1 MVARNSTFA
10 IRGQA
15 MDTRTVGRT
24 LHARYVVEG
33 SARRQGEQLR
43 ISAQLIDVETGAHL
57 WARTY
62 DRAVTDVFAVQAELS
77 TEIVAALVPCVR
89 RSELVSS
96 DKKPT
101 EDLGA
106 YDLVLRARGAHPHGA
121 VDAASL
127 DVSRD
132 LLHQVLAADPD
143 YAEAHAQLALNLI
156 QGTVLGS
163 GAGDLSAGVDQARQA
178 IRLQPD
184 LALGYRALSFG
195 LAVGG
200 DYAGGLHA
208 AERSVSLNPNDPE
221 SLAGL
226 AKAQLR
232 FGSYNEAA
240 RNAARASELH
250 PMAPD
255 YYAFI
260 EGQALYASDRLD
272 EAADA
277 MRDCLIGTDQR
288 ANCLRI
294 AAAVDVRR
302 GKVDEARESMRLL
315 MALDPGFTL
324 EKEAG
329 AQRYGTMPV
338 LRRYMADLGEAR
350 PPRSATIEIVAP
362 RPAS

>member
-1 MVARNSTFA
+1 M
-10 IRGQA
+10 
-15 MDTRTVGRT
+15 
-24 LHARYVVEG
+24 
-33 SARRQGEQLR
+33 
-43 ISAQLIDVETGAHL
+43 IDVETGAHL